1 MTKNKMDKFGRVLI
15 PKKIREK
22 AGLGEGEDV
31 EILRKGSKVI
41 IRPKNEEVEKKV
53 DDLADYLDRNLPEPF
68 STEPPE
74 GESKW
79 MSKKHGMKKLGA

>member
-1 MTKNKMDKFGRVLI
+1 MTKNKVDKSGRVLI

-22 AGLGEGEDV
+22 TGLRGGEDV

-41 IRPKNEEVEKKV
+41 IQPKNEEVEKKV
-53 DDLADYLDRNLPEPF
+53 DELTDYLDRNLPKPF

-74 GESKW
+74 RESKW
-79 MSKKHGMKKLGA
+79 TSKKHGMKKLGV